1 MAGTASDS
9 IPPNEALKETA
20 MDIETA
26 AQFVFAVLAF
36 GTMYVLFLKDTM

>member
-1 MAGTASDS
+1 
-9 IPPNEALKETA
+9 

-26 AQFVFAVLAF
+26 AQFAFAAMAF